1 MAKYFLIES
10 RSPFDSAEVINN
22 YQLSSDLAS
31 KGNEVSLFLVENGV
45 FAARSTAEINDF
57 SKLTNVNLFADDF
70 SWRERGISPNELKS
84 TIKVADISIVV
95 KAMAQGTKTM
105 WL

>member
-10 RSPFDSAEVINN
+10 RSPFDSAEVKNN
-22 YQLSSDLAS
+22 YQLASDLAS
-31 KGNEVSLFLVENGV
+31 KGHEVTLFLVENGV
-45 FAARSTAEINDF
+45 FAVRSTAEINDF

-70 SWRERGISPNELKS
+70 SLRERGISPNELKS

-95 KAMAQGTKTM
+95 EAMAQGTKTM

>member
-10 RSPFDSAEVINN
+10 RSPFDSAEVKNN
-22 YQLSSDLAS
+22 YQLASDLAS

-45 FAARSTAEINDF
+45 FAVRKTAEINDF

-70 SWRERGISPNELKS
+70 SLRERGISPNELKS